1 MYITGRDSDSR
12 QMPQLYISNP
22 IILLGLDK
30 DGGEERDLSYEGVEL
45 SEKTEEM
52 SLGNIELI
60 A

>member
-1 MYITGRDSDSR
+1 
-12 QMPQLYISNP
+12 MPQLYISNP

-30 DGGEERDLSYEGVEL
+30 DGGEERDLSNEGVEL